1 MSFLSR
7 YFNNCRGIRSSKF
20 KHVYGL
26 PAKKPHCYDNLKIT
40 RNASDANFCAVNPKF
55 LACVIEVGGGGSFIV
70 VPLDE
75 KGRVPHSIS
84 KVSELC
90 MKVCV
95 TSYEHDCK
103 SMELKYSNWH
113 IDLSKRI
120 YERSY
125 SSARAYFKTKR
136 KSDGN

>member
-1 MSFLSR
+1 MFIHKGLICHEFCDITISQQQILLGLIKEEFLLTYKYFFLSR
-7 YFNNCRGIRSSKF
+7 YLNNCRGIRSSKF

-70 VPLDE
+70 LPLDE

-84 KVSELC
+84 KVSEL
-90 MKVCV
+90 
-95 TSYEHDCK
+95 
-103 SMELKYSNWH
+103 
-113 IDLSKRI
+113 
-120 YERSY
+120 
-125 SSARAYFKTKR
+125 
-136 KSDGN
+136 